1 MLSFFTEHRTAYIR
15 AFNSKIIPVALTII
29 SSIIGLVP
37 FLFDGP
43 SEVFWFDFAIGTI
56 AGLVFSIIALLALLP
71 LLAVKRAKQS
81 Q

>member
-1 MLSFFTEHRTAYIR
+1 MKLFQLNTGHY
-15 AFNSKIIPVALTII
+15 

-56 AGLVFSIIALLALLP
+56 LGLVFSVIALVLYLP
-71 LLAVKRAKQS
+71 ASSLGKSSDRRP
-81 Q
+81 